1 MTAYEFNSE
10 GFKGPLAKLL
20 ELIEEKKMEISQI
33 NLAEVTDDFLKYI
46 KTFEGKAGTEQI
58 VADFLVVA
66 SRLIL
71 IKSKSLL
78 PSLEL
83 TEEEE
88 GDIKNLEARLRLYQ
102 ELKKAHPY
110 LRMHWSVSPQLY
122 TREFF
127 MTAEPL
133 FYPPSALGSAELR
146 NAVARMVGE
155 LEKVFRPTAALK
167 REILQLKQKIED
179 VLTRLTSAP
188 TGFHSLRQSGGREEM
203 VVLFLA
209 ILHLIKEQFVD
220 VIQEGHF
227 GDITIAKKEATQ

>member
-20 ELIEEKKMEISQI
+20 ELIEEKKMEISQV

-46 KTFEGKAGTEQI
+46 KTFEGKTGTEQI

-88 GDIKNLEARLRLYQ
+88 GDIKNLELRLRLYR

-110 LRMHWSVSPQLY
+110 LKTRWSISPQLY

-133 FYPPSALGSAELR
+133 FYPPSTLGPVQLR
-146 NAVARMVGE
+146 NAVARMAGE
-155 LEKVFRPTAALK
+155 LERVFRPAAALK
-167 REILQLKQKIED
+167 REIMQLKQKIED
-179 VLTRLTSAP
+179 VLTRLTAAP
-188 TGFHSLRQSGGREEM
+188 IDFHKLRREGGREEM

-209 ILHLIKEQFVD
+209 VLHLIKDQFVNVSQD
-220 VIQEGHF
+220 THF
-227 GDITIAKKEATQ
+227 GDITIAKKEAAQ